1 MRIGMLWFDDS
12 QERDLVTK
20 IDRAARHYEAK
31 YGLRPS
37 LCYVHPSSLL
47 GKGLAVPGIDVKGTN
62 VVLPN
67 HFWLGRSEE
76 LEQQQPA
83 A

>member
-1 MRIGMLWFDDS
+1 MRVGMLWFDDS
-12 QERDLVTK
+12 QERDLVAK

-31 YGLRPS
+31 YGLRPT
-37 LCYVHPSSLL
+37 LCYVHPSVLL
-47 GKGLAVPGIDVKGTN
+47 GRGIAVPGIDVKGTN
-62 VVLPN
+62 MVLPH

-76 LEQQQPA
+76 DRHRPA

>member
-1 MRIGMLWFDDS
+1 MRVGMLWFDDS
-12 QERDLVTK
+12 NERDVTAK

-37 LCYVHPSSLL
+37 LCFVHPSVTL
-47 GKGLAVPGIDVKGTN
+47 GKGIMIPGIEVKSTN
-62 VVLPN
+62 MVLPN
-67 HFWLGRSEE
+67 HFWLGRNEE
-76 LEQQQPA
+76 MGRQRPA